1 MRDIEL
7 INELAKRVADIG
19 GTVYLVGGSVRDEL
33 LGIENKDI
41 DIEVFG
47 IHNVELRSI
56 LSSLGEL
63 QEVGKSFGVYRLK
76 GYNVDIAMPRTERQ
90 TTGSGHKNFD
100 IFINPFMSTDEAS
113 KRRDITINGLMKN
126 VLTNEIIDHWGG
138 LNDIDKKVIRHINS
152 DTFIED
158 PLRVF
163 RVAQFAARLGFIV
176 DKDTVKLC
184 SKIDTSTLSKERVFE
199 ETSKALLK
207 SNKPSI
213 YFESLREM
221 NQLSTW
227 FNELQDLIGIKQNSN
242 YHKEGDAWV
251 HTMMVIDEASTV
263 RDKAEH
269 KLGFMLSALCH
280 DFGKAVTVS
289 IDENGEYHSYR
300 HEDHGV
306 PIAEKFISRL
316 TNKKDTMEYV
326 LNMVENHMKPNMKA
340 DNKSRVKSTNRM
352 FYESICPNDLILLAK
367 CDEAG
372 KIPKVNTGNYGWLLE
387 RLKVY
392 NDTMSKPFVQGRDLI
407 QAGLKPSKKF
417 SELLEL
423 ATKLRLAGIEKEQA
437 LKQVLAVARKES
449 I

>member
-1 MRDIEL
+1 MEL
-7 INELAKRVADIG
+7 VNEIAKRVDSIG
-19 GTVYLVGGSVRDEL
+19 GAVYLVGGSVRDAL

-47 IHNVELRSI
+47 IHNAELRNI

-63 QEVGKSFGVYRLK
+63 QEVGKSFGVFKLK
-76 GYNVDIAMPRTERQ
+76 GYDVDIAMPRTERQ
-90 TTGSGHKNFD
+90 CTGSGHKNFD
-100 IFINPFMSTDEAS
+100 ISINPFMSTADAS

-126 VLTNEIIDHWGG
+126 VMTNEIIDHWGG
-138 LNDIDKKVIRHINS
+138 LDDIDKKRIRHINS

-163 RVAQFAARLGFIV
+163 RVAQFASRLNFIV

-184 SKIDTSTLSKERVFE
+184 SRIDTSTLSKERVFE

-207 SNKPSI
+207 SAKPSV

-227 FNELQDLIGIKQNSN
+227 FNELQDLIGVKQNSN
-242 YHKEGDAWV
+242 YHKESDAWV
-251 HTMMVIDEASTV
+251 HTMMVLDEAATV

-269 KLGFMLSALCH
+269 RLGFMISALCH
-280 DFGKAVTVS
+280 DLGKAVTVS
-289 IDENGEYHSYR
+289 IDEKGEYHSYK
-300 HEDHGV
+300 HEDYGV
-306 PIAEKFISRL
+306 PIAERFVSRL
-316 TNKKDTMEYV
+316 TNRKDTVKYV
-326 LNMVENHMKPNMKA
+326 LNMVKNHMQPNMKA

-352 FYESICPNDLILLAK
+352 FYEGICPNDLILLAK
-367 CDEAG
+367 CDESG
-372 KIPKVNTGNYGWLLE
+372 KIPKVNTGNYEWLLN
-387 RLKVY
+387 RLQVY
-392 NDTMSKPFVQGRDLI
+392 SETMSKPFIQGRDLI
-407 QAGLKPSKKF
+407 QAGIEPSEKF

-437 LKQVLAVARKES
+437 LKQVLAVAKKGHL